1 MIDAR
6 CCLVT
11 GHGGARMDFIAGWLG
26 CLPGFIDNNW
36 SINPI
41 TGASKGDQQQIK
53 NLDTDKHINLSN
65 CLNDNLNINLSANS
79 SICYAGSL
87 HGWHLAQQIQDY
99 NGVQILYIDISKAD
113 RDKIS
118 WEFFVKTYLCKKDRF
133 TLYNTADKNP
143 NLDLHVTNI
152 NKQASITLPRV
163 DVEKTMFLDYTQLFV
178 EDGSRYLTEIL
189 GIVVDDVLH
198 DFYNSN
204 LNYANSPNEINCQG
218 RVWRRSDY
226 F

>member
-36 SINPI
+36 SMNPV
-41 TGASKGDQQQIK
+41 TGASNGEQKQIK
-53 NLDTDKHINLSN
+53 KLEYNKHITLSDY
-65 CLNDNLNINLSANS
+65 LKDNLNINLNAS
-79 SICYAGSL
+79 SSLCYAGGL

-99 NGVQILYIDISKAD
+99 SGVQILYIDISNAE
-113 RDKIS
+113 RNNIS

-133 TLYNTADKNP
+133 TLYNDTDKNL
-143 NLDLHVTNI
+143 NLDLYITNI
-152 NKQASITLPRV
+152 NKQSSITLPKV
-163 DVEKTMFLDYTQLFV
+163 DAEKTIFLDYTQLFV
-178 EDGSRYLTEIL
+178 KDGSRYLTEML
-189 GIVVDDVLH
+189 GIDVDNVYH
-198 DFYNSN
+198 RFYNSN
-204 LNYANSPNEINCQG
+204 LQYADSPVEITHLG
-218 RVWRRSDY
+218 HTWKKSDY